1 MIKRFLL
8 ILAAT
13 ATLMTL
19 ETGMMTSSVLAQ
31 ESAAVMEPVPNTA
44 DENTNALN
52 ARLREAMNRRQ
63 EAARDAAG
71 QLQSAGTVNTNTST
85 PAGSAT
91 SNKSSL
97 PTRTVKVGGASTM
110 DLGALIRQANEK
122 QQQQTSGNTAAGTA
136 QSQTQNNPNQQPPV
150 GVIQNQQPQGN
161 PAGQNV
167 FGQVGQQNAAT
178 SGQSQQPEQLFE
190 MFVNGEESSFDL
202 IQVLEYYAEISG
214 RQPIRRVDVNNNPS
228 IYVNFRDLTR
238 QEAMDYLEA
247 TLALN
252 GISILE
258 VGEKFFQVIETTE
271 ASRMGQPMVEKDK
284 DEYNRLGSFVQ
295 RAVQLKYVPT
305 DVAKQV
311 LDPLA
316 SAGNE
321 ASAVFEIPTNNLLIL
336 SDYEPN
342 VKRML
347 EMIEEIDVNVPL
359 EVDLEL
365 IPIRYALADEIAQ
378 VLGTLTP
385 SGAVSTGGASSRSSR
400 FGSGRSSRSRTG
412 GLNNANTPNQ
422 ANVANNAT
430 QNRSA
435 FQNRLQNIVSRA
447 AAGEFQILGDTKII
461 PDERTNS
468 ILVFAN
474 KRDMSMIKQIIGKL
488 DVVQAQVLIEAVIM
502 EVSIGEN
509 EDLGFSVVNRNP
521 YGVGGSVTDPG
532 LSDTLL
538 APGQFSVDGSLVP
551 GLPSGFSYFSAI
563 GSDINVAV
571 RALASDRKAT
581 VLQRPRIQTF
591 HAREASIIVGERR
604 PFVGSTF
611 FGNNAIGTS
620 SQINYEEIS
629 VELHVLP
636 LINQEGL
643 VVLEIEQI
651 VKDLNGFET
660 IDGNRVPVVAS
671 RQAMASVAVQDGQ
684 TIILGGMI
692 TTSKSISHS
701 GVPVLKDIPVMG
713 NLFRSKNETENQVE
727 LVVLI
732 KPKVMPTPE
741 IAKDVASE
749 ELDKL
754 VATQRAQM
762 QIENSRQQL
771 IDEYELEKSREM
783 NRRNNTPS
791 QSRQPARQF
800 NNNANRNRKPF
811 ENYPIPTEGYPR

>member
-1 MIKRFLL
+1 MTKSFLP

-19 ETGMMTSSVLAQ
+19 ETDVMTSSVLAQ
-31 ESAAVMEPVPNTA
+31 ESAAVMEPASATA

-63 EAARDAAG
+63 EASQETAG
-71 QLQSAGTVNTNTST
+71 QLQSVGTVNTNTST
-85 PAGSAT
+85 PAGSAN
-91 SNKSSL
+91 SNKSKL

-110 DLGALIRQANEK
+110 DLGELIRQANEK
-122 QQQQTSGNTAAGTA
+122 QQQQASGNNAAGAA
-136 QSQTQNNPNQQPPV
+136 QGQTQNTPNQQPPV

-167 FGQVGQQNAAT
+167 FGQVGQPNAAT
-178 SGQSQQPEQLFE
+178 PGQTQQPEQLYE

-202 IQVLEYYAEISG
+202 IQVLEFYAEISG

-258 VGEKFFQVIETTE
+258 VGDKFFQVIETTE

-284 DEYNRLGSFVQ
+284 EEYDRLGSFTQ
-295 RAVQLKYVPT
+295 RAVQLKYIPT

-385 SGAVSTGGASSRSSR
+385 SGAVSTGGASSRNSR

-412 GLNNANTPNQ
+412 GLNNNTANQ
-422 ANVANNAT
+422 ANAVNNAT

-447 AAGEFQILGDTKII
+447 AAGEFQILGDTKIL

-474 KRDMSMIKQIIGKL
+474 KRDMAMIKQIISKL

-509 EDLGFSVVNRNP
+509 EDLGFSIVNRNP
-521 YGVGGSVTDPG
+521 NGVGGSVTDPG

-551 GLPSGFSYFSAI
+551 GLPSGFSYFSTI

-611 FGNNAIGTS
+611 FGNNAVGTS

-692 TTSKSISHS
+692 TTNKSISHS

-754 VATQRAQM
+754 VATQRAQF

-771 IDEYELEKSREM
+771 IDEYELEKAREM
-783 NRRNNTPS
+783 NKRNANRS
-791 QSRQPARQF
+791 QSRQPGRQF
-800 NNNANRNRKPF
+800 NNNGNRNRKPF